1 MISNSWLSS
10 ESDEKEKAFSFTR
23 DKRGLFI
30 WRILYFLRRILALGL
45 GETRVTKL
53 LLMIN
58 WYTNRLAFESIQKL
72 TNENK
77 DISVI
82 GATKEF
88 LRENVSS
95 GSKVLDLG
103 CSTGHWSFLAAQMGA
118 QVVGIDLNPHAIDK
132 AKSMN
137 SSVSFLN
144 MSVEDFIS
152 ENSEFYDLA
161 ILTHIIEH
169 LDFPESILMLLK
181 SRVEKLII
189 EVPDIESSA
198 LNFARIRMG
207 LPFYTDPDH
216 VREYSLE
223 TLELLLAQTGWQIK
237 ECVKRGGTIAV
248 LADSSEG

>member
-10 ESDEKEKAFSFTR
+10 DSNDKEKAFSFTR
-23 DKRGLFI
+23 DKSGLLI
-30 WRILYFLRRILALGL
+30 WRILYFLQRILALGL

-53 LLMIN
+53 MLMIN
-58 WYTNRLAFESIQKL
+58 WYTNRLAFENTQKL
-72 TNENK
+72 FEENK

-88 LRENVSS
+88 LRDNVTAKST
-95 GSKVLDLG
+95 VLDLG
-103 CSTGHWSFLAAQMGA
+103 CSTGHWSFLAAEMGA
-118 QVVGIDLNPHAIDK
+118 QVVGIDLNPQAIAR

-144 MSVEDFIS
+144 ISVEDFIS
-152 ENSEFYDLA
+152 ENSNLYDLA

-169 LDFPESILMLLK
+169 LDFPESILTLLK
-181 SRVEKLII
+181 NRVQTLII
-189 EVPDIESSA
+189 EAPDIESSA
-198 LNFARIRMG
+198 LNFARIKMG

-223 TLELLLAQTGWQIK
+223 TLELLLAQTGWEIK
-237 ECVKRGGTIAV
+237 ECIKRGGTIAV
-248 LADSSEG
+248 LAGDSKG